1 MKSNDLEAHRRYLF
15 SIAYRMT
22 GSAADAEDLV
32 QETFLRV
39 ARAPDAEVENPRAW
53 LAAIITRLALDLLKA
68 ARRSREE
75 YVGPWLPEPIVV
87 REGEERDLES
97 ISLAFMTLLELLSPE
112 ERAVLVLRD
121 VFQYEYDEIA
131 PLLGKGEANCRQI
144 LHRARKR
151 LAENRPRF
159 RASREEHRRLVDGF
173 LASLREGD
181 LARLESVLAPEVTTW
196 SDGGGKVPAARR
208 PIEGRENVV
217 RFLMGIRRFAPADT
231 SLDAVEINGRAAVAA
246 LVGGALHSIIDID
259 VEDGLIRAI
268 RILAN
273 PDKLQRLREQLALS
287 GTDES

>member
-39 ARAPDAEVENPRAW
+39 ARAPEAQVENPRAW

-131 PLLGKGEANCRQI
+131 PLLDKGEANCRQI

-217 RFLMGIRRFAPADT
+217 RFLLGIRRFAPADT
-231 SLDAVEINGRAAVAA
+231 SLYVVEINGRPAVAA
-246 LVGGALHSIIDID
+246 LVLGALHSVIDVD

-273 PDKLQRLREQLALS
+273 PDKLVRVREQLALS